1 LDVGESFYAVHSYLN
16 PEKTMKGKIIRLLL
30 LSTLFMSLTSIAL
43 VGAES
48 SGKVVVHMKGALDA
62 DDNLKAAMADYSYV
76 DWLVVLEE
84 LTATDLEGAD
94 MLVMIQADPAVEYT
108 EAELSAITAWFDEG
122 NKLLWVASDS
132 DYPDGQDLRI
142 PDANIAL
149 AAVGSKLRGEH
160 GEALDPIVNFDADYR
175 VKAVSENC
183 APEYKFL
190 VAGVTYAQFHGCG
203 VIIGYLNGN
212 YYALD
217 ETDIEGVYV
226 IMTTSDSGVISD
238 TSAPAPEAHTPGQEG
253 NFAMMALEEM
263 PNSNYVIATSDAPFS
278 HYSPMYKPELQKQDR
293 YNLTSGNPQQG
304 DVLFGNILDFAVRNG
319 MGATVS
325 MLEDDVAG
333 LEDDVSD
340 LETDVATLEADKASL
355 EEDVSTLTGDVASCE
370 ADLSACQ
377 SNASTMQLVAVA
389 ALIIGVIIGYF
400 VGPMLKK

>member
-1 LDVGESFYAVHSYLN
+1 
-16 PEKTMKGKIIRLLL
+16 MKSKLIGLLF
-30 LSTLFMSLTSIAL
+30 LSTLFTSLASIAL

-62 DDNLKAAMADYSYV
+62 DDNLKAAMEDYSYV
-76 DWLVVLEE
+76 DWSVVTGD
-84 LTATDLEGAD
+84 LTASDLAGAD

-108 EAELSAITAWFDEG
+108 EAELSAVTAWFDEG

-142 PDANIAL
+142 PDANAAL
-149 AAVGSKLRGEH
+149 AAVGSKLRGEN
-160 GEALDPIVNFDADYR
+160 GETQDPMVNFDAAYR

-217 ETDIEGVYV
+217 ETDIDGVYV
-226 IMTTSDSGVISD
+226 IMTSSDSGVISD
-238 TSAPAPEAHTPGQEG
+238 ESAPAPEAHSPGQEG
-253 NFAMMALEEM
+253 NFAMMVLEEM
-263 PNSNYVIATSDAPFS
+263 PDSDYVIATSDAPFS
-278 HYSPMYKPELQKQDR
+278 HYSPMYKPELQKPDR

-319 MGATVS
+319 MGATIS
-325 MLEDDVAG
+325 TLEDNVSG
-333 LEDDVSD
+333 LEDEV
-340 LETDVATLEADKASL
+340 TTLGTEKTSL
-355 EEDVSTLTGDVASCE
+355 AGEVSTLTSEVSSLE
-370 ADLSACQ
+370 ADLTAAQ
-377 SNASTMQLVAVA
+377 SSVGTMQLVAVA
-389 ALIIGVIIGYF
+389 ALIIGVVVGYF
-400 VGPMLKK
+400 VGPMLKKQ

>member
-1 LDVGESFYAVHSYLN
+1 
-16 PEKTMKGKIIRLLL
+16 MKSKIIGLIL
-30 LSTLFMSLTSIAL
+30 LSTLFMSMTSIAL

-48 SGKVVVHMKGALDA
+48 SGKVVVHMKGALEA
-62 DDNLKAAMADYSYV
+62 DDNLKAAMEDYSYV
-76 DWLVVLEE
+76 DWSVVTGD
-84 LTATDLEGAD
+84 LTASDLEGAD

-108 EAELSAITAWFDEG
+108 EAELSAVTAWFDEG

-132 DYPDGQDLRI
+132 DYPDGQELRP
-142 PDANIAL
+142 PDANIVL
-149 AAVGSKLRGEH
+149 ETVGSHLRGEH
-160 GEALDPIVNFDADYR
+160 GETQDPLVNFDAAYR

-190 VAGVTYAQFHGCG
+190 ISGVTYAQFHGCG

-217 ETDIEGVYV
+217 ETDIDGVYV

-238 TSAPAPEAHTPGQEG
+238 ESAPAPEAHSPGQEG

-278 HYSPMYKPELQKQDR
+278 HYSPMYKPELQKPDR

-304 DVLFGNILDFAVRNG
+304 DVLFGNILDLAVRNG
-319 MGATVS
+319 MGATIS

-333 LEDDVSD
+333 LVEDVAD
-340 LETDVATLEADKASL
+340 LEVDVAALDAEKTSL
-355 EEDVSTLTGDVASCE
+355 EGDVSTLTSEKASLE
-370 ADLSACQ
+370 ADLAAAQ
-377 SNASTMQLVAVA
+377 SSASTMQLAAVA
-389 ALIIGVIIGYF
+389 ALIIGVVVGYF
-400 VGPMLKK
+400 VGPMLKKS